1 MSTIATYQ
9 VDGMT
14 CGNCVKHVTA
24 ELSELPGVETVVV
37 DLVAGG
43 TSNVTVT
50 SAEPLTRATVS
61 DAVVEAGYVLTPPRS
76 LL

>member
-1 MSTIATYQ
+1 MSTSVTYQ

-24 ELSELPGVETVVV
+24 ELSELPGVEGVTV

-43 TSNVTVT
+43 TSDVTVT
-50 SAEPLTRATVS
+50 SAEPLPREAVS
-61 DAVVEAGYVLTPPRS
+61 EAVTEAGYVLTPPRS

>member
-1 MSTIATYQ
+1 MSTITTYQ

-24 ELSELPGVETVVV
+24 ELSELPGVEDVAI

-50 SAEPLTRATVS
+50 SAEPLTRETVH
-61 DAVVEAGYVLTPPRS
+61 DAVAEAGYLLTPPRS